1 MCGKSEMLEK
11 KKALADKLLKKNI
24 LLIYAD
30 ISSSVFVATDSLSK
44 DEVAK
49 LIIEEGIELADT
61 PDAGYFATAFMIRN
75 GYWCNLK

>member
-1 MCGKSEMLEK
+1 MCVKNEMLEK
-11 KKALADKLLKKNI
+11 KMALAGRLLKKNI

-30 ISSSVFVATDSLSK
+30 ISSSIFVATDCLSS

-49 LIIEEGIELADT
+49 LINDEGFELADR
-61 PDAGYFATAFMIRN
+61 PEAGYYATAFMKKN